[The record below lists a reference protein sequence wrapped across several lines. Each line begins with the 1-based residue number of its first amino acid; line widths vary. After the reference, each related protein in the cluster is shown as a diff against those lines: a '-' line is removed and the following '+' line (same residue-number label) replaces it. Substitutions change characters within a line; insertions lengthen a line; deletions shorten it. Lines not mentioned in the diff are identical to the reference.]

1 MPSETRQGENMSGTF
16 RVLVV
21 DDSPTIRRH
30 VVQKLEPMGFHIT
43 EASSGE
49 EALDLTLEH
58 TFDLVVS
65 DIEMGTITGVQLC
78 RVFRGDP
85 TMSDIAF
92 VLLTAAKEAKTRFW
106 GRNAGADAYLAK
118 EDMDEKL
125 LPAVQELMKGR
136 TPRASIRPEL
146 SGTPLE
152 RVSAVLDHHLFDVVV
167 QSEVRRLMDH
177 VHDRIVFG
185 DKVLELAAEV
195 IGCPYL
201 VLHLLGPGG
210 PTYSIRARGP
220 WPKGDAT
227 PGLAALAIPEKSM
240 NVTRTTVEPDP
251 RFGPGHNVIG
261 GRSFSCE
268 IRVRDE
274 PLGSLQVFGGSHSCA
289 ETDIRSVKLIAE
301 ALGVVVKSL
310 FLVEDTQLLAL
321 TDGLTGLYNRR
332 HASKRLEEEIAR
344 ARRNNTGLCVAMCDV
359 DHFKAINDEF
369 GHGAGD
375 HVLQQIADSLT
386 EYVRRNDVVS
396 RWGGE
401 EFLVIFSEIK
411 LTAARIVAERLR
423 GRLASTPQVE
433 GGPEKISVSIGLAM
447 LRQGVTADELIEQA
461 DQALYRAKARGR
473 NRVEVAGEER
483 RSMPSTVV
491 EKQDGGARKPVVDKQ
506 DDAKQAD
513 TK

>member
-1 MPSETRQGENMSGTF
+1 MPLKSRQGSGAPEQF

-21 DDSPTIRRH
+21 DDSSSIRRL
-30 VVQKLEPMGFHIT
+30 VVDKLATMGFDIT

-49 EALDLTLEH
+49 EALDLTLDH

-65 DIEMGTITGVQLC
+65 DVEMDAITGVQFC
-78 RVFRGDP
+78 RVLRGDP
-85 TMSDIAF
+85 AMADIAF
-92 VLLTAAKEAKTRFW
+92 MLLTAADGAHTRFW
-106 GRNAGADAYLAK
+106 GRNAGADVYLSK
-118 EDMDEKL
+118 EEMDEKL
-125 LPAVQELMKGR
+125 LPAVEELMKGR
-136 TPRASIRPEL
+136 TPRASRIPEL
-146 SGTPLE
+146 NGTPLE
-152 RVSAVLDHHLFDVVV
+152 RVSAVLDHHLFEVVV
-167 QSEVRRLMDH
+167 QSEVRRLMNY
-177 VHDRIVFG
+177 VNDRIEFG
-185 DKVLELAAEV
+185 EHVLALAAEV

-220 WPKGDAT
+220 WPEDDGL
-227 PGLAALAIPEKSM
+227 PGLAALGIPEKSLGA
-240 NVTRTTVEPDP
+240 VCTTVERDP
-251 RFGPGHNVIG
+251 KFGSGHDVLG
-261 GRSFSCE
+261 GPSQIHD
-268 IRVRDE
+268 IRVGEER
-274 PLGSLQVFGGSHSCA
+274 LGTLQVFGGATICGDGDMRNA
-289 ETDIRSVKLIAE
+289 ALIAD

-310 FLVEDTQLLAL
+310 FLIEETRLLAL

-332 HASKRLEEEIAR
+332 HATKRLEEEIAR

-375 HVLQQIADSLT
+375 RVLQQIAASLT
-386 EYVRRNDVVS
+386 EYVRRNDIVA

-423 GRLASTPQVE
+423 GRLASAPQVDD
-433 GGPEKISVSIGLAM
+433 GPEQISVSIGLSM
-447 LRQGVTADELIEQA
+447 LRPGVSADALIEEA

-483 RSMPSTVV
+483 RSTPSTIMVRQASLAPPV
-491 EKQDGGARKPVVDKQ
+491 DEEHRQLDEK
-506 DDAKQAD
+506 
-513 TK
+513 

>member
-1 MPSETRQGENMSGTF
+1 
-16 RVLVV
+16 VV
-21 DDSPTIRRH
+21 DDSPSIRRR
-30 VVQKLEPMGFHIT
+30 VVQKLETMSFHIT

-49 EALDLTLEH
+49 EALALTLEQ

-65 DIEMGTITGVQLC
+65 DIEMGSITGVQLC

-85 TMSDIAF
+85 GMADIAF
-92 VLLTAAKEAKTRFW
+92 VLLTATKEAKTRFW
-106 GRNAGADAYLAK
+106 GRNAGADVYLAK
-118 EDMDEKL
+118 EDMDDLL
-125 LPAVQELMKGR
+125 LPTIEKLMKGR
-136 TPRASIRPEL
+136 TPRVSVRPEL
-146 SGTPLE
+146 TGTPLE

-177 VHDRIVFG
+177 VHDRIEFG
-185 DKVLELAAEV
+185 SKVLELTAEV

-210 PTYSIRARGP
+210 PTYSVRARGP
-220 WPKGDAT
+220 WPEGDSTA
-227 PGLAALAIPEKSM
+227 GLAALAIPEKSLAA
-240 NVTRTTVEPDP
+240 THTTVARDP
-251 RFGPGHNVIG
+251 KFGSGHIAVG
-261 GRSFSCE
+261 GRCHTCE

-274 PLGSLQVFGGSHSCA
+274 TLGSLQVFGGPNVCA
-289 ETDIRSVKLIAE
+289 ETDVRTVTLIAD

-310 FLVEDTQLLAL
+310 FLMEETQLLAL

-369 GHGAGD
+369 GHSAGD
-375 HVLQQIADSLT
+375 RVLKQIADSLT
-386 EYVRRNDVVS
+386 EYVRRNDIVS

-411 LTAARIVAERLR
+411 LAAARIVAERLR
-423 GRLASTPQVE
+423 GRLATTPEVE
-433 GGPEKISVSIGLAM
+433 GGPQQISVSIGLAT
-447 LRQGVTADELIEQA
+447 LGRDSSADSLIEQA

-473 NRVEVAGEER
+473 NRVEVAGEDR
-483 RSMPSTVV
+483 RSMSSAIIAATS
-491 EKQDGGARKPVVDKQ
+491 GGDRN
-506 DDAKQAD
+506 QAD

>member
-1 MPSETRQGENMSGTF
+1 MPSETRQGGKTPGTF

-30 VVQKLEPMGFHIT
+30 VVQKLEPMGFHVT

-49 EALDLTLEH
+49 EALDLTLGH
-58 TFDLVVS
+58 TFDIVVS
-65 DIEMGTITGVQLC
+65 DIEMGGITGVQLC

-85 TMSDIAF
+85 GMKDIAF
-92 VLLTAAKEAKTRFW
+92 VLLTAAKDAKTRFW
-106 GRNAGADAYLAK
+106 GRNAGADVYLAK
-118 EDMDEKL
+118 EHMDEEL
-125 LPAVQELMKGR
+125 LPAVEELMKGR
-136 TPRASIRPEL
+136 SPRDSLRPDL
-146 SGTPLE
+146 TGTPLE

-177 VHDRIVFG
+177 VHDRIEFG
-185 DKVLELAAEV
+185 EKVLELTAEV

-220 WPKGDAT
+220 WPEGSAT
-227 PGLAALAIPEKSM
+227 AGLAALAIPEKSIGA
-240 NVTRTTVEPDP
+240 THTTVEPDP
-251 RFGPGHNVIG
+251 KFGTGHNVIG
-261 GRSFSCE
+261 GRSFTAE
-268 IRVRDE
+268 IRVRNE
-274 PLGSLQVFGGSHSCA
+274 PLGSLQVFGGANFCA

-310 FLVEDTQLLAL
+310 FLVEETQLLAL

-344 ARRNNTGLCVAMCDV
+344 ARRNSTGLCVAMCDV

-369 GHGAGD
+369 GHSAGD
-375 HVLQQIADSLT
+375 HVLQGIAVSLT
-386 EYVRRNDVVS
+386 EYVRRNDIVS

-447 LRQGVTADELIEQA
+447 LRQGVTADALIEQA

-483 RSMPSTVV
+483 RSMPSTVI
-491 EKQDGGARKPVVDKQ
+491 EKQDGGMRKPVGPKRA
-506 DDAKQAD
+506 DAKQVD

>member
-1 MPSETRQGENMSGTF
+1 
-16 RVLVV
+16 LVV
-21 DDSPTIRRH
+21 DDSASIRGR
-30 VVQKLEPMGFHIT
+30 VVQKLETKRFHIT

-49 EALDLTLEH
+49 EALALTLDQ

-65 DIEMGTITGVQLC
+65 DIEMDQITGVQLC

-85 TMSDIAF
+85 GMVDIAF

-106 GRNAGADAYLAK
+106 GRNAGADVYLAK

-125 LPAVQELMKGR
+125 LPAIDELMEGR
-136 TPRASIRPEL
+136 KPRDDIRPEL
-146 SGTPLE
+146 TGTPLE
-152 RVSAVLDHHLFDVVV
+152 RVAAVLDHHLFDVVV

-177 VHDRIVFG
+177 VHDRIEFG
-185 DKVLELAAEV
+185 EKVLELAAEV
-195 IGCPYL
+195 VGCPYL
-201 VLHLLGPGG
+201 VLQLLGPGG

-220 WPKGDAT
+220 WPEDSHT
-227 PGLAALAIPEKSM
+227 PGLAALAIPEESLGASQTIVERDPKFGKGKSVM
-240 NVTRTTVEPDP
+240 
-251 RFGPGHNVIG
+251 GGH
-261 GRSFSCE
+261 SSTFE
-268 IRVRDE
+268 IRVRHE
-274 PLGSLQVFGGSHSCA
+274 KLGALQVFGGANICA
-289 ETDIRSVKLIAE
+289 GGDVRSAKLIAD

-310 FLVEDTQLLAL
+310 FLVEETQLLAL

-344 ARRNNTGLCVAMCDV
+344 ARRNKTGLCVAMCDV

-369 GHGAGD
+369 GHSAGD
-375 HVLQQIADSLT
+375 RVLQQIARSLT
-386 EYVRRNDVVS
+386 EYVRRNDIVA

-423 GRLASTPQVE
+423 GRLANTPQVDD
-433 GGPEKISVSIGLAM
+433 GPDQISVSIGLAR
-447 LRQGVTADELIEQA
+447 LGSGSTAETLIEEA

-483 RSMPSTVV
+483 RSGTSIMAQRPDSVRDQV
-491 EKQDGGARKPVVDKQ
+491 EPK
-506 DDAKQAD
+506 
-513 TK
+513 

>member
-1 MPSETRQGENMSGTF
+1 MPSKDRQGSKAPGQF

-21 DDSPTIRRH
+21 DDSPSIRRR
-30 VVQKLEPMGFHIT
+30 VVEKLETLDFQIT

-49 EALDLTLEH
+49 EALELTLDR

-65 DIEMGTITGVQLC
+65 DIEMGAITGVQLC
-78 RVFRGDP
+78 RVFRRDP
-85 TMSDIAF
+85 GMTDIAF

-106 GRNAGADAYLAK
+106 GRNAGADVYLAK

-125 LPAVQELMKGR
+125 LPAIKKLMAER
-136 TPRASIRPEL
+136 APRDSTRPQL
-146 SGTPLE
+146 TGTPLE
-152 RVSAVLDHHLFDVVV
+152 RVSAVLDDHLFDVVLA
-167 QSEVRRLMDH
+167 SEVRNLMDH
-177 VHDRIVFG
+177 VHDRTKFSE
-185 DKVLELAAEV
+185 KALELAAEV

-210 PTYSIRARGP
+210 PSYAVRARGP
-220 WPKGDAT
+220 WPEDDHT
-227 PGLAALAIPEKSM
+227 PGLAALAIPERSLPD
-240 NVTRTTVEPDP
+240 THTTVAHHPK
-251 RFGPGHNVIG
+251 FGEGTEVMG
-261 GRSFSCE
+261 GNSYTCD

-274 PLGSLQVFGGSHSCA
+274 ILGSLQIFCGPGQCA
-289 ETDIRSVKLIAE
+289 QVDQQSAELIANS
-301 ALGVVVKSL
+301 LGIVVKSL
-310 FLVEDTQLLAL
+310 FLVEETQLLAL

-332 HASKRLEEEIAR
+332 HATKRLEEEIAR
-344 ARRNNTGLCVAMCDV
+344 SRRNGTGLCVAMCDV

-375 HVLQQIADSLT
+375 RVLQQIANSLT
-386 EYVRRNDVVS
+386 EYVRRNDIVS

-423 GRLASTPQVE
+423 GRLANTPKVD
-433 GGPEKISVSIGLAM
+433 GGPDQITVSVGLAM
-447 LRQGVTADELIEQA
+447 LGPESTAEALIEQA

-483 RSMPSTVV
+483 RKASTVM
-491 EKQDGGARKPVVDKQ
+491 R
-506 DDAKQAD
+506 KQAEG
-513 TK
+513 K

>member
-1 MPSETRQGENMSGTF
+1 MPSRSRQGSEPERF

-21 DDSPTIRRH
+21 DDSPSIRRR
-30 VVQKLEPMGFHIT
+30 VVQKLETMDFDIT

-49 EALDLTLEH
+49 EALDLTLEQN
-58 TFDLVVS
+58 FDLVVS
-65 DIEMGTITGVQLC
+65 DIEMEAITGVQFC
-78 RVFRGDP
+78 RVLRGDP
-85 TMSDIAF
+85 GMADIAF
-92 VLLTAAKEAKTRFW
+92 VLLTAANEIQTRFW
-106 GRNAGADAYLAK
+106 GRKAGADAYLAK

-125 LPAVQELMKGR
+125 LPAIEELMKDR
-136 TPRASIRPEL
+136 SPRDSRSPEL
-146 SGTPLE
+146 TGTPLQ

-167 QSEVRRLMDH
+167 QSEVRRLMNY
-177 VHDRIVFG
+177 VNDRMEFG
-185 DKVLELAAEV
+185 ERVLELASEV

-220 WPKGDAT
+220 WPEGDAV
-227 PGLAALAIPEKSM
+227 PGLAALGIPEQSLGAA
-240 NVTRTTVEPDP
+240 RTTVEHDP
-251 RFGPGHNVIG
+251 KFGNGENVIG
-261 GRSFSCE
+261 GSSTTCE
-268 IRVRDE
+268 IRVGE
-274 PLGSLQVFGGSHSCA
+274 EKLGSLQVFGGSGICGNA
-289 ETDIRSVKLIAE
+289 DVRSATLVAD

-310 FLVEDTQLLAL
+310 FLIEETQLLAL

-332 HASKRLEEEIAR
+332 HATKRLEEEIAR
-344 ARRNNTGLCVAMCDV
+344 ARRNNKGLCVAMCDV

-375 HVLQQIADSLT
+375 RVLQQIATSLT
-386 EYVRRNDVVS
+386 EYVRRNDIVA

-423 GRLASTPQVE
+423 GRLANTPQVE
-433 GGPEKISVSIGLAM
+433 DGPEQISVSIGLSM
-447 LRQGVTADELIEQA
+447 LRPGLDADTLIEQA

-483 RSMPSTVV
+483 RSKPSTIML
-491 EKQDGGARKPVVDKQ
+491 KQDGEAPAAEEDQHHVDGK
-506 DDAKQAD
+506 
-513 TK
+513 